1 MPPRDALAAGG
12 SQAIT
17 CAIGHGWVPGHEMQ
31 VDDFKPEA
39 GDSHYEPGQ
48 GGLIGQLGAK
58 GRRGRAYG
66 DRAVIEFRVQRGTRP
81 PGESDVICLG
91 SHQGY
96 ALQPA
101 GSFVLPA
108 CLAAGQASPPFG
120 GLSASRLLGLR
131 SCRPKM
137 NLAASNRRL

>member
-1 MPPRDALAAGG
+1 MVGYW
-12 SQAIT
+12 
-17 CAIGHGWVPGHEMQ
+17 GHDVQ

-39 GDSHYEPGQ
+39 GDPQYEPGQ

-58 GRRGRAYG
+58 GRRGPAYG
-66 DRAVIEFRVQRGTRP
+66 DRAVIEFRVQRGTRL
-81 PGESDVICLG
+81 PGESDLICLG

-108 CLAAGQASPPFG
+108 CLAAGPASPPFG
-120 GLSASRLLGLR
+120 GLSGSRLLGQR

-137 NLAASNRRL
+137 EVAGSDRHLE